1 MQEATPSIE
10 YYTDIDVRE
19 DEILRSDPKLLRL
32 LLADKTTGRNILWAT
47 ADYSSMGL
55 QYEEFAQIL
64 PELITGEN
72 RLLIRPRISKEK
84 AEKANRTREKA
95 EVFTPAWVCNKQN
108 NLVDEAWFG
117 RPNVFNTEVDKTWE
131 ANPDPVVFD
140 NPKKPWNKYV
150 DAQRLEITCGEA
162 PYLVSRYDT
171 VTGEKLPLA
180 QRIGLLDRKLRVVN
194 ENTQT
199 EEDWCK
205 WAQRAF
211 ESVYGYEYQGDNL
224 LLARENLLFTY
235 IDYYI
240 ARFGKAPY
248 AKLTHKIALI
258 ISWNIWQMDG
268 LKYVV
273 PNSCYDEQILSDQ
286 IRWELDD
293 IEMTLSDQLPLKAR
307 CPGCSTGNIYKHNGV
322 YCRIQDWRDKS
333 SKRFVD
339 MVRKEKGNGN
349 K

>member
-1 MQEATPSIE
+1 M
-10 YYTDIDVRE
+10 RE
-19 DEILRSDPKLLRL
+19 DEILRNDPKLLRL
-32 LLADKTTGRNILWAT
+32 LLADKTTGGNILWAT
-47 ADYSSMGL
+47 KDYAQMGDG
-55 QYEEFAQIL
+55 YEEFSPIL
-64 PELITGEN
+64 PALITGDN
-72 RLLIRPRISKEK
+72 KFLIRPRISKEK
-84 AEKANRTREKA
+84 SEKASRTREKA

-117 RPNVFNTEVDKTWE
+117 RPGVFNTETDKGWV
-131 ANPDPVVFD
+131 ANTELIVFD
-140 NPKKPWNKYV
+140 NPRKPWNKYV

-171 VTGEKLPLA
+171 VSGDKLPIER
-180 QRIGLLDRKLRVVN
+180 RIGLLDRKLRVVN
-194 ENTQT
+194 ENTYT
-199 EEDWCK
+199 EADWCK

-240 ARFGKAPY
+240 ARFGRAPSN
-248 AKLTHKIALI
+248 KLTHKIALI

-273 PNSCYDEQILSDQ
+273 PNSCFEEDLFDGQIKMDFDDGIASVPEQTV
-286 IRWELDD
+286 
-293 IEMTLSDQLPLKAR
+293 MKAK
-307 CPGCSTGNIYKHNGV
+307 CPGCSSGNIYKHNGI

-339 MVRKEKGNGN
+339 MIRKEKGNAN

>member
-1 MQEATPSIE
+1 MTEDILTTE
-10 YYTDIDVRE
+10 YCPDIDVRE
-19 DEILRSDPKLLRL
+19 DEILQSDPKLLL
-32 LLADKTTGRNILWAT
+32 LLLKDKTTGKNILWAT
-47 ADYSSMGL
+47 TDYAWLGTG
-55 QYEEFAQIL
+55 YEEFSEIL

-108 NLVDEAWFG
+108 NLVDAAWFG
-117 RPNVFNTEVDKTWE
+117 RDNVFNTESDKGWTAVPEPVD
-131 ANPDPVVFD
+131 FD

-171 VTGEKLPLA
+171 VTGEKLPIVS
-180 QRIGLLDRKLRVVN
+180 RIGLLDRKLRVVN

-235 IDYYI
+235 IDYYY
-240 ARFGKAPY
+240 ARFGHAPSI
-248 AKLTHKIALI
+248 KLTHKIALI

-273 PNSCYDEQILSDQ
+273 PNSCYDEEPSNVQTHLLEEKPIVK
-286 IRWELDD
+286 
-293 IEMTLSDQLPLKAR
+293 TP
-307 CPGCSTGNIYKHNGV
+307 CPGCASGNKYKHNGI

-333 SKRFVD
+333 SKRFID
-339 MVRKEKGNGN
+339 MIRKDKRNGGI
-349 K
+349 